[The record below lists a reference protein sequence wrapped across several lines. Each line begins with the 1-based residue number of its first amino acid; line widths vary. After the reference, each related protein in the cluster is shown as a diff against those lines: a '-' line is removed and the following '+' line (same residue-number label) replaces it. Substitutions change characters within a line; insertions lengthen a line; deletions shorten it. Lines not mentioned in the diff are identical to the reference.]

1 MEIRFTKR
9 KEVKHVI
16 SCKRKDGSE
25 TWMNISS
32 FFVLHDLCHFAVE
45 NNLKWKKAFYGMLAS
60 GTDINN
66 FELPKEQ
73 RTFQLTDEAIQA
85 EHLVNLFVIEYN
97 QGRFENFRTTIE
109 NVYKQNGQN
118 EEPPVLS
125 DETIEEIRNS
135 FEGLVTQW
143 NGIEEG
149 NTMSLI
155 FEE

>member
-9 KEVKHVI
+9 KEGKSVI

-32 FFVLHDLCHFAVE
+32 FFVLHDLCHLALE
-45 NNLKWKKAFYGMLAS
+45 NKLKWKKAFYGMLAS
-60 GTDINN
+60 GTDIND
-66 FELPKEQ
+66 FELRKEQ
-73 RTFQLTDEAIQA
+73 RTFQLTDEAIQV
-85 EHLVNLFVIEYN
+85 EHLVNLFTIEYN
-97 QGRFENFRTTIE
+97 QDRFENFRTTID
-109 NVYKQNGQN
+109 NVCKQNGHN
-118 EEPPVLS
+118 EEPPALS

-143 NGIEEG
+143 NEIEDG
-149 NTMSLI
+149 KSLNFT